1 MPHGHARNGHAN
13 ATAALLLI
21 VGLTMAPRTGH
32 AQGATNPTAIRQAVD
47 AGAYASAEALAVQ
60 WAASVQSNPRQRL
73 HALDLLVESRVRNG
87 KAASSATVNLARR
100 VLRDKERLLGRAH
113 VETAQSL
120 HNFGLVRAARGEF
133 EIGRAHV

>member
-60 WAASVQSNPRQRL
+60 WAASVQSDPRQRL

-87 KAASSATVNLARR
+87 NAASSARCAPASSFVPALSSNCFIAPPRFRLRRFGSDASPAR
-100 VLRDKERLLGRAH
+100 
-113 VETAQSL
+113 
-120 HNFGLVRAARGEF
+120 
-133 EIGRAHV
+133 